1 LVAHNLTL
9 RPDSNVVATG
19 GGSRNTDPLDQSQ
32 AVFAAEMWCP
42 TRTRGRRWPQSK
54 VPSLYHSMAVL
65 LPDGRVVVARG
76 SPLRDSS
83 NHDQLTAEFY
93 SPPYLFKGPQP

>member
-1 LVAHNLTL
+1 M
-9 RPDSNVVATG
+9 
-19 GGSRNTDPLDQSQ
+19 
-32 AVFAAEMWCP
+32 AAN
-42 TRTRGRRWPQSK
+42 K
-54 VPSLYHSMAVL
+54 VPRLYHSMAVL

-93 SPPYLFKGPQP
+93 SPPYLFKDRSLDRIRAGPDGVWRHVPGDNHERLGDRDRVVHPARLADPRVDTS